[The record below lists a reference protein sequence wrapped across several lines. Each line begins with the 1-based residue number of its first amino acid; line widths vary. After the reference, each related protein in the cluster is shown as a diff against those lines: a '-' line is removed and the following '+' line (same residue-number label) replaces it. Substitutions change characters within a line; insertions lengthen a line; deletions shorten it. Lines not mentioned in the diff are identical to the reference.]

1 MSLFLSS
8 VFILFGMCKNFGFA
22 SDGPIEVYLRT
33 SSRLVSLDALR
44 GFDMFWILG
53 ADALIEAFGKMQA
66 APSVHKPLQFFAVQM
81 EHVDWV
87 GLHFYD
93 LIFPLFIFIVGASLV
108 FSLTKMIKQH
118 GRRSAVR
125 RILVRSALLILLGI
139 IYNGGLSQEWPN
151 VRLSGVLQRIG
162 LSYAAAALLFC
173 FCKPR
178 MLAVAFVT
186 LLLGYWALLTF
197 VPIRDV
203 KLDRKPIEAPSIAGY
218 LETGDV
224 NRALSSSNK
233 EIARQQIVASYYGE
247 TRRRIGGYD
256 AGLNVVNH
264 FDFEYLPGRLH
275 FDYYD
280 AEGVL
285 STVPAIATALLG
297 VLAGLW
303 LRRSDM
309 GEGRRVVGLCIAG
322 VIALGLGYLWSLQF
336 PIIKLLWTSSYVLV
350 TGGWSLL
357 LLAGFYYLIDV
368 RQWQGWSQP
377 FVWIGMNA
385 ITLYLLVNFVSF
397 RGLSQRVVGGS
408 VSSFFDRTVAVG
420 FGDVMMMAVRL
431 ALVILLAR
439 FLYQRKIF
447 LKV

>member
-1 MSLFLSS
+1 MD
-8 VFILFGMCKNFGFA
+8 N
-22 SDGPIEVYLRT
+22 T
-33 SSRLVSLDALR
+33 RLVSLDVLR
-44 GFDMFWILG
+44 GFDLFWILG
-53 ADALIEAFGKMQA
+53 ADALIQALGKMQA
-66 APSVHKPLQFFAVQM
+66 VPSRHRLLQFFAVQM

-93 LIFPLFIFIVGASLV
+93 LIFPLFIFIVGVSLA
-108 FSLTKMIKQH
+108 FSLTKIIKQH
-118 GRRSAVR
+118 GKRGAIR

-162 LSYAAAALLFC
+162 LSYAAAGLLFC
-173 FCKPR
+173 FLKPR
-178 MLAVAFVT
+178 MLVVAFVA

>member
-1 MSLFLSS
+1 MRL
-8 VFILFGMCKNFGFA
+8 
-22 SDGPIEVYLRT
+22 PT
-33 SSRLVSLDALR
+33 S
-44 GFDMFWILG
+44 
-53 ADALIEAFGKMQA
+53 A
-66 APSVHKPLQFFAVQM
+66 A
-81 EHVDWV
+81 
-87 GLHFYD
+87 G
-93 LIFPLFIFIVGASLV
+93 
-108 FSLTKMIKQH
+108 
-118 GRRSAVR
+118 
-125 RILVRSALLILLGI
+125 
-139 IYNGGLSQEWPN
+139 
-151 VRLSGVLQRIG
+151 
-162 LSYAAAALLFC
+162 LLFC
-173 FCKPR
+173 FLKPR
-178 MLAVAFVT
+178 MLVVAFVA

-431 ALVILLAR
+431 ALVILLAH

>member
-1 MSLFLSS
+1 
-8 VFILFGMCKNFGFA
+8 MCKNFGFA
-22 SDGPIEVYLRT
+22 SDGPIEAYLRT

-178 MLAVAFVT
+178 MLVVAFVV

-197 VPIRDV
+197 APIRDV
-203 KLDRKPIEAPSIAGY
+203 KLDRKPIEDPSIASY

-224 NRALSSSNK
+224 NRTLSSSDK
-233 EIARQQIVASYYGE
+233 EIARQKIVASYYVE
-247 TRRRIGGYD
+247 TRRRIGGYE

-264 FDFEYLPGRLH
+264 FDFEHLPGRLH

-368 RQWQGWSQP
+368 RRWHAWSLP

-397 RGLSQRVVGGS
+397 RGLSQRLVGGS

-431 ALVILLAR
+431 ALVILLAH